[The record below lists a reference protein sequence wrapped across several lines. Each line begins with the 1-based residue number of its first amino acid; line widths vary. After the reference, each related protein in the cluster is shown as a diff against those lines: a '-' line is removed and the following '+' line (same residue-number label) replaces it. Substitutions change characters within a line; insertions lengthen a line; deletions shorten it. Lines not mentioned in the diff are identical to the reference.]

1 MSYMFNFHLT
11 RKQMQTG
18 MMQAGKEV
26 MAKGRKPWSS
36 LISYTTQLCVIMGAI
51 IASWAAYILVTG
63 QSKPPFA
70 LLIFAGAA
78 GALMGWTSAQLQMR
92 DLARGIMESPRMA
105 HRSQLCISEAGITSS
120 DPGGTIS
127 APWLS
132 VDAVTPVRD
141 CITFTTGGLALVLPV
156 SEVSDLDAFL
166 TQIDHWRKG
175 APA

>member
-1 MSYMFNFHLT
+1 MSYNFEFHLT

-18 MMQAGKEV
+18 MLQAGKEV
-26 MAKGRKPWSS
+26 MEKGRNPWST
-36 LISYTTQLCVIMGAI
+36 LISYATQLCVVMGAI
-51 IASWAAYILVTG
+51 MASWAAYIFVTG

-78 GALMGWTSAQLQMR
+78 GGLMGWASAQLQMR
-92 DLARGIMESPRMA
+92 DLARGVMKSPRMA
-105 HRSQLCISEAGITSS
+105 HGSQLCVSEAGITSS

-132 VDAVTPVRD
+132 VDAVTQVRD
-141 CITFTTGGLALVLPV
+141 CITFTTGGLAFVLPV

-166 TQIDHWRKG
+166 TQVDHWRIG
-175 APA
+175 TPA